1 MNFDILKLKS
11 SASPNSIAQ
20 FHVTIP
26 FPNFPIFQFP
36 NFPVSQFPNFPVSHF
51 PNSNFPIFQFQFSNS
66 NFPIPFSS
74 PYPVPPLN

>member
-26 FPNFPIFQFP
+26 FPNLAISQFP
-36 NFPVSQFPNFPVSHF
+36 SLPISQIPNFPVSHF
-51 PNSNFPIFQFQFSNS
+51 PNSNFLIFQFSNS
-66 NFPIPFSS
+66 VFL
-74 PYPVPPLN
+74 PVPSPSSKLT

>member
-26 FPNFPIFQFP
+26 FPNFPISQSP
-36 NFPVSQFPNFPVSHF
+36 NFPVSQFPSLPLS
-51 PNSNFPIFQFQFSNS
+51 QFQFSNS
-66 NFPIPFSS
+66 NFPIPIFQFRF
-74 PYPVPPLN
+74 PPRTQSLL

>member
-26 FPNFPIFQFP
+26 FPNFAIFQLP
-36 NFPVSQFPNFPVSHF
+36 SLPISQFPNFPVSHF
-51 PNSNFPIFQFQFSNS
+51 PNSNFPIPIFQFQFSNS
-66 NFPIPFSS
+66 VFL
-74 PYPVPPLN
+74 PVPSPSSKLT

>member
-26 FPNFPIFQFP
+26 FPNFPI
-36 NFPVSQFPNFPVSHF
+36 SQFPNFPVSHF
-51 PNSNFPIFQFQFSNS
+51 PNSNFPIFQFR
-66 NFPIPFSS
+66 FPPRTQS
-74 PYPVPPLN
+74 LL